1 MDVDLPLIDGLR
13 MNKKRREAESG
24 ELGPAGEDT
33 MPRVPIGSRYPPALY
48 GFKHATTRATL
59 DADQTVTTGW
69 LWLWLLRPL
78 CQIRRLS

>member
-33 MPRVPIGSRYPPALY
+33 MPRVPIGSRYPPA
-48 GFKHATTRATL
+48 FKPTGIVRL
-59 DADQTVTTGW
+59 QT
-69 LWLWLLRPL
+69 
-78 CQIRRLS
+78 CYHSSYS

>member
-33 MPRVPIGSRYPPALY
+33 GADRIPISTGIVRL
-48 GFKHATTRATL
+48 
-59 DADQTVTTGW
+59 QT
-69 LWLWLLRPL
+69 
-78 CQIRRLS
+78 CYHSSYS